1 MCFPAQWAVIDELD
15 FMKQEIPRWNEVLRR
30 ETEARRA
37 VSCRQSGKQDRDR
50 PCIHA
55 RKHTWSHARTYAR
68 SQRSL
73 GGEMA

>member
-37 VSCRQSGKQDRDR
+37 VSCRQDRDR